1 MEQRHTKEE
10 TKEMMDMN
18 SWGILEDL
26 NILGDLQ
33 GEKND
38 NRDTKKE
45 KVVSVSEM
53 LMMSN
58 CAYYAALGCYSCQR

>member
-58 CAYYAALGCYSCQR
+58 CAYYAALRCYSC

>member
-26 NILGDLQ
+26 NILGDL
-33 GEKND
+33 
-38 NRDTKKE
+38 
-45 KVVSVSEM
+45 
-53 LMMSN
+53 
-58 CAYYAALGCYSCQR
+58 